1 MMLSTI
7 CIVSFS
13 ASVLNLLGLTD
24 HLVDFV
30 TDNNVPLTAMM
41 MAMMMMIRTM
51 KMVMVTVKIIKIMM
65 IVMIVSS

>member
-1 MMLSTI
+1 MLSTI

-51 KMVMVTVKIIKIMM
+51 KMVMVTGKIIKIMM